1 MIRRICVAVLLVLFT
16 TLGAVVV
23 SAGVAAAAADAYV
36 NE

>member
-16 TLGAVVV
+16 TLGAVVAT
-23 SAGVAAAAADAYV
+23 AGAAAASQDALL